1 MKNNTSDRRRGKAER
16 EAESLVSGLLNSPRV
31 VLNLTTHP
39 RRVPLLA
46 NATSQL
52 VYSEVTSLFR
62 ADKHCMSDKKKP
74 INVPADKFKIQ
85 SGYRHVHNGNMFL
98 CTKKFFLCC
107 PQNANNIKI
116 TIWCDRCSQ
125 TPPSH
130 RLRPNEFSGF
140 EYCGNIC
147 ANLITQL
154 NKTCFITKVQL

>member
-62 ADKHCMSDKKKP
+62 ADKHCMSDKKKTH
-74 INVPADKFKIQ
+74 KCSCRQIQ
-85 SGYRHVHNGNMFL
+85 DSKWLSSRAQWKHVSLYKEILPLLSAECQQYKNYDLM
-98 CTKKFFLCC
+98 
-107 PQNANNIKI
+107 
-116 TIWCDRCSQ
+116 
-125 TPPSH
+125 
-130 RLRPNEFSGF
+130 
-140 EYCGNIC
+140 
-147 ANLITQL
+147 
-154 NKTCFITKVQL
+154 